1 MGSRLM
7 TPQET
12 AHAIALIVGAPML
25 ASMMIFRERPIQKP
39 SRTHTGKITRQRV
52 KKHTHNKKGTRKP

>member
-1 MGSRLM
+1 MGEPM

-25 ASMMIFRERPIQKP
+25 AVMMIFRERPIQKP

-52 KKHTHNKKGTRKP
+52 KKHTHTKKGTRKP